1 MLAKAIPK
9 IKLTIPRPRATCAAS
24 PGIGME
30 IRIIPRQS
38 RSIPRANKLMITAI
52 DLHCAR
58 LAIGSASVKLGCG
71 VVVCEF
77 IAFLVISKNFIVK
90 EF

>member
-30 IRIIPRQS
+30 IRIIPRQI
-38 RSIPRANKLMITAI
+38 RSIPRANKLIAATT
-52 DLHCAR
+52 DLYFAG
-58 LAIGSASVKLGCG
+58 LAIGSASVKLGCR